1 MPAKHLNELISWLK
15 ANPGTASAG
24 SVTVGSRLYWAQF
37 QKETGTHFTIV
48 PYRGAAPAMQDL
60 IAGQIDLATDAAV
73 DLSLARAGRIKA
85 YAVLSDTRLA
95 MAPDIPTV
103 AEMGWPALSAF
114 SAWFGLFAPRGS
126 PEEIIGKLNAA
137 AREAL
142 ADPAMRSRIVDFGME
157 IFPCEQQTPEALGAL
172 QKVGAEKWWPIIK
185 ESGIK
190 PE

>member
-1 MPAKHLNELISWLK
+1 
-15 ANPGTASAG
+15 
-24 SVTVGSRLYWAQF
+24 
-37 QKETGTHFTIV
+37 
-48 PYRGAAPAMQDL
+48 MQDL

-73 DLSLARAGRIKA
+73 DLSLVRAGRIKA

-103 AEMGWPALSAF
+103 GEMGWPTLSAF

-126 PEEIIGKLNAA
+126 PKEIIGKLNAA

-142 ADPAMRSRIVDFGME
+142 ADPAVRSRIVDFGME
-157 IFPCEQQTPEALGAL
+157 IFACEPQTPEALGAL
-172 QKVGAEKWWPIIK
+172 QKVGAEKWWPIIE